1 MRFDICKV
9 SPPSSLIHRP
19 ENQRGQKTTEVS
31 IERNEASKNIH
42 HQLIALVLMFLFT
55 EPGCTAPGEASLAKD
70 EHCRGLCIHPRLCL
84 QISQMNRLSPQ
95 K

>member
-1 MRFDICKV
+1 M
-9 SPPSSLIHRP
+9 SPLSSLIHKL
-19 ENQRGQKTTEVS
+19 ENKRGQKTTEVS
-31 IERNEASKNIH
+31 FERNEASKNIYH
-42 HQLIALVLMFLFT
+42 HWIALVLMFLFT

-70 EHCRGLCIHPRLCL
+70 ERCRGLCIHSWLCL